1 MNMPRA
7 EVKNRFVGRAREKA
21 WLEEW
26 LDDAEAPLSLLA
38 ITGIGGVGKSTLL
51 SEYMR
56 ISSERGVLCLWL
68 DGRHLLPSPLA
79 FMDHLTAALA
89 LEAGGYHAAAPLA
102 PLLKATPKKRVLV
115 CIDNY
120 EDMRMLERWMM
131 DAFIPKLSRQGVMV
145 VLASRP
151 AFSIDWSSHPQL
163 GEAYRLIKLEN
174 FNRVETERY
183 WITVDK
189 GQGDHPLREASL
201 YDLTDGHPLTLAL
214 TMDTLG
220 QNGELH
226 LLAQGTCHI
235 SSQLSARMLQEL
247 AGSGLLPLVDVL
259 SVLHTANQE
268 ELVHVSGSGVSIT
281 EFQALA
287 GFSFIRQ
294 TPGGITLHDSA
305 RLHLLRDLKLREP
318 GRLHALRDRAMSM
331 LHSRLQ
337 QYENPAMRLRIATQ
351 MLQIC
356 REALPLLNRQYADI
370 SAEPFTGSLD
380 LPCKEDLPMLHELLR
395 QWCEYSIDPEQTVKY
410 YRLLD
415 ELYLHS
421 PESIAVLRDR
431 EGEPIGM
438 IIVTLLHR
446 ETSALLAR
454 SEFDELEECEAV
466 MDVFVTP
473 EEADTHLA
481 VLVAARG
488 DHPGY
493 TREELIGHMILD
505 RLSLLGEGTRV
516 LLVAT
521 NNHLK
526 AFLLGLGFVASPA
539 VTGKCDTSFAESELL
554 SLDHRSGGFGIWA
567 MNFWRKAHSAAKEP
581 AGLPLELT
589 EREKE
594 VLQWMA
600 EGASNKEIA
609 TRLIV
614 TSETVKTHV
623 RNIFRKLDVDR
634 RMKAVAKAEK
644 LNLLKP

>member
-7 EVKNRFVGRAREKA
+7 EVMGRFVGRAREKA

-26 LDDAEAPLSLLA
+26 LDHAEAPLTLLGV
-38 ITGIGGVGKSTLL
+38 TGIGGVGKSTLL

-56 ISSERGVLCLWL
+56 VGSEKGLLCLWL

-79 FMDHLTAALA
+79 FMEQLSAALA
-89 LEAGGYHAAAPLA
+89 LEAGGGHRSAPLEPLFKAAP
-102 PLLKATPKKRVLV
+102 KQRVLI

-120 EDMRMLERWMM
+120 EDMRMLERWLM
-131 DAFIPKLSRQGVMV
+131 DAFIPKLSRQGILL

-151 AFSIDWSSHPQL
+151 AFSMDWSTHPQL
-163 GEAYRLIKLEN
+163 GASFRLIKLEN
-174 FNRVETERY
+174 FNRMETERY
-183 WITVDK
+183 SAVR
-189 GQGDHPLREASL
+189 GQRDDSRPDAGL
-201 YDLTDGHPLTLAL
+201 YELTGGHPLTLAL
-214 TMDTLG
+214 TIETLG
-220 QNGELH
+220 RSGDLP
-226 LLAQGTCHI
+226 LQGAFHI
-235 SSQLSARMLQEL
+235 SRQLSARILQEL

-259 SVLHTANQE
+259 SVLSSANQE
-268 ELVHVSGSGVSIT
+268 ELAYISGSAVT
-281 EFQALA
+281 MEDYEALT

-294 TPGGITLHDSA
+294 TQEGIALHDTA

-318 GRLHALRDRAMSM
+318 DRLHALRDRAMGM

-337 QYENPAMRLRIATQ
+337 QSVNPAMRMRVASQ

-370 SAEPFTGSLD
+370 SAEPIAGNLD
-380 LPCKEDLPMLHELLR
+380 LPRKGDDQALQELIR
-395 QWCEYSIDPEQTVKY
+395 QWCEYSVDPGQSLKY
-410 YRLLD
+410 HRTLE
-415 ELYLHS
+415 ELYLHA

-446 ETSALLAR
+446 ETSVLLAR
-454 SEFDELEECEAV
+454 GEFDELEECEAV
-466 MDVFVTP
+466 MDVYGSP
-473 EEADTHLA
+473 DEADTYLA

-488 DHPGY
+488 DHPSY
-493 TREELIGHMILD
+493 TREELVGHMILD

-521 NNHLK
+521 NSHLK
-526 AFLLGLGFVASPA
+526 AFLSGLGFVASPT
-539 VTGKCDTSFAESELL
+539 VTGKCDTSFAQSELF
-554 SLDHRSGGFGIWA
+554 SLDHRSGGFGVWA
-567 MNFWRKAHSAAKEP
+567 MNFWQRAHSSAKEP
-581 AGLPLELT
+581 AGLPNELT

-594 VLQWMA
+594 VLMLMS

-609 TRLIV
+609 AKLTV
-614 TSETVKTHV
+614 TSETVKSHV

-634 RMKAVAKAEK
+634 RMKAVAMAEK
-644 LNLLKP
+644 LNLLK